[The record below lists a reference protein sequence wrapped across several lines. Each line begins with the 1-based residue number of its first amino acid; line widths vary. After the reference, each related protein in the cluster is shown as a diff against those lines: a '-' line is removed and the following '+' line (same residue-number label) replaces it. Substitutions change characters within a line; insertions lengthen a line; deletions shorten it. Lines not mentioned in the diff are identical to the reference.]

1 MVITEPVPDVLEELG
16 WTGGEC
22 ITDSRHMINYF
33 RTTRDGRIAFG
44 WGGGKIVR
52 GANVH
57 GHAEIDPEVTTDVQA
72 HLRRFFPQLGD
83 RAVTHAWGGP
93 IDVSPTHLPM
103 IRTVGDRSFA
113 GFGYT
118 GHGVGPSQLV
128 GHALASM
135 ALDRRDDFTAC
146 RSSIRPRSA
155 FRRSRS
161 GSPAG
166 RSSAGR
172 SSARRPPRSR
182 AGPRARSPAWSAG
195 SRSGSGSTSA
205 AEQARRRIPGG
216 EYDVGRRVRSDE
228 RGVTMEGSPMAKGAE
243 GREMLRGLARFWWLW
258 LVFGIGW
265 VLISLVILQFD
276 QASITTVGVLI
287 GLMFFI
293 SGIQQFAI
301 AGMVERGGWLFVLFG
316 FLFVIAGVIAFI
328 SPENTFAAIA
338 DILGFL
344 FLIVGIFWIIQ
355 AFAERDENDVWWLG
369 LGAGVLMV
377 ILAFWTGGQFFIEKQ
392 YTLLVFAGIWA
403 LMSGVTDIVRAFQ
416 IRKLKDL

>member
-1 MVITEPVPDVLEELG
+1 
-16 WTGGEC
+16 
-22 ITDSRHMINYF
+22 
-33 RTTRDGRIAFG
+33 
-44 WGGGKIVR
+44 
-52 GANVH
+52 
-57 GHAEIDPEVTTDVQA
+57 
-72 HLRRFFPQLGD
+72 
-83 RAVTHAWGGP
+83 
-93 IDVSPTHLPM
+93 
-103 IRTVGDRSFA
+103 
-113 GFGYT
+113 
-118 GHGVGPSQLV
+118 
-128 GHALASM
+128 
-135 ALDRRDDFTAC
+135 
-146 RSSIRPRSA
+146 
-155 FRRSRS
+155 
-161 GSPAG
+161 
-166 RSSAGR
+166 
-172 SSARRPPRSR
+172 
-182 AGPRARSPAWSAG
+182 
-195 SRSGSGSTSA
+195 
-205 AEQARRRIPGG
+205 
-216 EYDVGRRVRSDE
+216 
-228 RGVTMEGSPMAKGAE
+228 MEGSPMAKGAE

-265 VLISLVILQFD
+265 VVISLVILQFD

-344 FLIVGIFWIIQ
+344 FLIVGVFWIIQ
-355 AFAERDENDVWWLG
+355 AFVERDENDVWWLG

-416 IRKLKDL
+416 IRKLKDV